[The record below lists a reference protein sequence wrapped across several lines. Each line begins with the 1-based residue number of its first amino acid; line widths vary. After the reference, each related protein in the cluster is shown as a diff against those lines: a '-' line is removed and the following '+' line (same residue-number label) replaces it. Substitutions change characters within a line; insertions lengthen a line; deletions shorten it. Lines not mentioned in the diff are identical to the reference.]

1 MEQSPSTPPAPLP
14 PPPGGPGE
22 YGYPDVAFPWYF
34 HLYGLLAPFLLIVT
48 IWLAV
53 DAYRRYGLCYWHFL
67 FFMFMPVATPVYL
80 IVHGRSLF
88 QRRDGS
94 ALFGPSLR
102 TRIARAERDLRVAG
116 TIAARTDLADLYYE
130 AGRFGECEEEYGK
143 VLTAEPDSLEA
154 RYCLGCCRVA
164 QKDYPGGLAHLEKVM
179 AANPKFRFGL
189 AALRYS
195 ECLWQL
201 GRMDEALEERRKLR
215 RSFPRPLFE
224 YAYAE
229 LLAETGR
236 KDEARTVLEEMLDE
250 AAGAPGEDR
259 VWLKRGR
266 ALLRSLS

>member
-1 MEQSPSTPPAPLP
+1 MGNMEQSSPAAP
-14 PPPGGPGE
+14 PPPPAGPGE
-22 YGYPDVAFPWYF
+22 YGYPDVALPWYF
-34 HLYGLLAPFLLIVT
+34 HLYGLLAPILLVMT

-67 FFMFMPVATPVYL
+67 FFMFTPVATPVYL

-102 TRIARAERDLRVAG
+102 TRIARAERELRMAG
-116 TIAARTDLADLYYE
+116 TIAARTDLADLYFQ
-130 AGRFGECEEEYGK
+130 AGRFADCEEPYGQ
-143 VLTAEPDSLEA
+143 VLAAEHDSLEA
-154 RYCLGCCRVA
+154 RFYLGCCRVA

-201 GRMDEALEERRKLR
+201 ERMDEALEERRKLR

-224 YAYAE
+224 FAYAE
-229 LLAETGR
+229 ILVETGR
-236 KDEARTVLEEMLDE
+236 KDEAKTVLEEMLDE

-266 ALLRSLS
+266 SLLRGLS